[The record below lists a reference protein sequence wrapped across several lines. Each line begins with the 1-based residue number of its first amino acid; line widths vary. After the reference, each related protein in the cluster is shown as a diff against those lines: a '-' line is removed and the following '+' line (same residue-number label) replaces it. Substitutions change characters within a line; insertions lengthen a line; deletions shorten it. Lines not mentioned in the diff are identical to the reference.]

1 MNDQTSP
8 DFIKD
13 YLNCFKQSWTDQ
25 TSAEEIRFVVLDTE
39 TTGLDPRRDRLITI
53 GAVAVKAS
61 EMILADSFEA
71 MLKLAYN
78 SSSVTVHGITRDETR
93 EGLDEPEA
101 LEQFLPYLR
110 DGVIVG
116 HHILHD
122 IETLNAAC
130 ERHFGITLRNRFLD
144 TMDLTLHLQKDGAF
158 ASRQDEIQGFSL
170 DALCQFFSVEPHD
183 RHTAGGDAFITA
195 LIFLRLLHIG
205 KRFGRATL
213 ARLSETYVPEEQ
225 EAQTI

>member
-1 MNDQTSP
+1 MNEPASPVFVQEYLACFAESWEDQTPADS
-8 DFIKD
+8 
-13 YLNCFKQSWTDQ
+13 L
-25 TSAEEIRFVVLDTE
+25 RFVVLDTE

-53 GAVAVKAS
+53 GAVAVRADQ
-61 EMILADSFEA
+61 ILLADSFEA

-78 SSSVTVHGITRDETR
+78 SSSVTVHGITRDEAR
-93 EGLDEPEA
+93 DGLDEPEA

-130 ERHFGITLRNRFLD
+130 ERHFGFHLRNRFLD
-144 TMDLTLHLQKDGAF
+144 TMDLTLHLQAAGAF
-158 ASRQDEIQGFSL
+158 PEDAIHGFSL
-170 DALCQFFSVEPHD
+170 DALCEFFGVPPRD

-195 LIFLRLLHIG
+195 LVFLRLLRLG
-205 KRFGRATL
+205 RKFGRRTL
-213 ARLSETYVPEEQ
+213 GALAEPFVSE
-225 EAQTI
+225 EAERS